1 MRVKQIKQFKQKDL
15 IIKRISIDYKKMNM
29 LELDLLR
36 INESYTKY
44 LEDEKDDSYY
54 KRVRGKVDYIMSQ
67 LDEPLKVLLCNDY
80 FSPSVVNWWIYYYSK
95 STYYRL
101 KNKAM
106 DAFLEWWYA

>member
-1 MRVKQIKQFKQKDL
+1 MRVKQVKHFKQKDL
-15 IIKRISIDYKKMNM
+15 IIKKISIDYKKMNM

-36 INESYTKY
+36 INEASTIY
-44 LEDEKDDSYY
+44 LKEEKEDDYY
-54 KRVRGKVDYIMSQ
+54 KKIKSKVDYIMSQ
-67 LDEPLKVLLCNDY
+67 LDEQLKVLLYNDY
-80 FSPSVVNWWIYYYSK
+80 FSAREVNWWIYYYSK

>member
-1 MRVKQIKQFKQKDL
+1 MIVKQVKHFKQKDL
-15 IIKRISIDYKKMNM
+15 IIKKIGIDYKKMNM

-36 INESYTKY
+36 VNETSTIY
-44 LEDEKDDSYY
+44 LKEEKEDNYY
-54 KRVRGKVDYIMSQ
+54 KRIKDKVDYIMSQ
-67 LDEPLKVLLCNDY
+67 LDEQLKVLLYNDY
-80 FSPSVVNWWIYYYSK
+80 FSIREVNWWIYYYSK